1 MLILRGEQGAHMGR
15 LCQATTNDLL
25 IDADEEVFL
34 CPKSRI
40 RRR

>member
-15 LCQATTNDLL
+15 CGLATTNLL

-34 CPKSRI
+34 CPNSR
-40 RRR
+40 